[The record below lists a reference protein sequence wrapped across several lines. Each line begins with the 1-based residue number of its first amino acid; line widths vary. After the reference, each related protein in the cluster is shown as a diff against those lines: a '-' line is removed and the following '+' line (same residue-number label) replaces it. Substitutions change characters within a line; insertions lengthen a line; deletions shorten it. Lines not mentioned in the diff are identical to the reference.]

1 MAIASLIKLY
11 HKVRTSRQ
19 TSLKGRPDQNI
30 PVRIQDLDDLEEKVN
45 EVITQVNTNTTDVA
59 GASDTYIELEI
70 SSASILLLGSQIE
83 LVAAPGAGMY
93 LDVAKVILE
102 YTHVTT
108 AYTLASPDWII
119 LDGAAEGA
127 ISRGLITAGS
137 TGVASMEI
145 NYNIDSTNDV
155 NYSSSLGLNQALNLA
170 TWSGGNPTLGDGTM
184 LAKVWYTTRTAGT
197 EL

>member
-1 MAIASLIKLY
+1 MDKITSKQQLISGNRSALGNAP
-11 HKVRTSRQ
+11 V
-19 TSLKGRPDQNI
+19 
-30 PVRIQDLDDLEEKVN
+30 PVRDFNTLVD
-45 EVITQVNTNTTDVA
+45 EVTTLNDA
-59 GASDTYIELEI
+59 ASTANSNLTYTELEI
-70 SSASILLLGSQIE
+70 SSANILLLGSQIE

-108 AYTLASPDWII
+108 AYTLASPDWVT

-127 ISRGLITAGS
+127 ISKGLITTDS
-137 TGVASMEI
+137 TKIASMEI
-145 NYNIDSTNDV
+145 NYSIDSTNEI